1 MKTMADVERPYVVV
15 AFSPQ
20 PSLAYFMKG
29 VLDCAGL
36 TAIAASSNPEEIEA
50 LAAKARPDAVVY
62 DVSFP
67 FAENWDRLQQLRAR
81 PGLSGIPF
89 VITTSEADELERRV
103 GVSTAIEL
111 FSRPKDVKQFQS
123 AVRSAIEAGAR
134 GHAA

>member
-1 MKTMADVERPYVVV
+1 MADAERQYVVV

-36 TAIAASSNPEEIEA
+36 TAIATSSNPDEIET
-50 LAAKARPDAVVY
+50 LAEQSRPDAVIY

-67 FAENWDRLQQLRAR
+67 FVENWNRLQHLRSR
-81 PGLSGIPF
+81 PALSGIPF
-89 VITTSEADELERRV
+89 VITTSEPQELERRV

-111 FSRPKDVKQFQS
+111 FSRPKDVRQFQS
-123 AVRSAIEAGAR
+123 AVKMAIETGAH

>member
-1 MKTMADVERPYVVV
+1 MADSGRQYVVV

-50 LAAKARPDAVVY
+50 LAQRARPDAVVY

-67 FAENWDRLQQLRAR
+67 FVENWDRLQELRTR
-81 PGLSGIPF
+81 PALSDIPF
-89 VITTSEADELERRV
+89 VITTSEAQELERRV

-111 FSRPKDVKQFQS
+111 FSRPKDVQEFQS
-123 AVRSAIEAGAR
+123 AVRSAIETGAR